1 MQNQQQIFLNELQ
14 QEVMDSQQKIMR
26 DQFTS
31 LNKKRGMLL
40 EE

>member
-1 MQNQQQIFLNELQ
+1 MQNQQQIFLNELH
-14 QEVMDSQQKIMR
+14 QEVMDSQQKIMH

-40 EE
+40 DE